1 VTSDL
6 DKLDLN
12 NTGYCG
18 SFNFRRTAR
27 AVTRLYD
34 TAMQESGIRST
45 QFAILVGIAKSQPV
59 AIGRLGGTLVID
71 ATTLTRSLRLL
82 KKEGLISLSDRAK
95 MRQRFVSMTPK
106 GEKVLARSLPAW
118 RKVHQRFVETLGSQH
133 WIELRNELE
142 KIAHVVVDLG
152 ESKETASLSTSVNS

>member
-1 VTSDL
+1 VTSRL
-6 DKLDLN
+6 EKLDLN

-34 TAMQESGIRST
+34 AAMQESGIRST

-59 AIGRLGGTLVID
+59 AIGTLGETLVID

-82 KKEGLISLSDRAK
+82 KKEGLISVSERAK
-95 MRQRFVSMTPK
+95 MRQRFVGMTPK
-106 GEKVLARSLPAW
+106 GERVLARSLPAW
-118 RKVHQRFVETLGSQH
+118 RKVHQQFVETLGSQH

-142 KIAHVVVDLG
+142 RIANVVVRLDDPL
-152 ESKETASLSTSVNS
+152 KEASTLTTV

>member
-1 VTSDL
+1 MTSRL
-6 DKLDLN
+6 EKLDLN

-59 AIGRLGGTLVID
+59 AIGTLGETLVID
-71 ATTLTRSLRLL
+71 PTTLTRSLRLL
-82 KKEGLISLSDRAK
+82 KKEGLISVSERAK
-95 MRQRFVSMTPK
+95 MRQRFVSMTPQ

-142 KIAHVVVDLG
+142 KIAHVVVNME
-152 ESKETASLSTSVNS
+152 ESKQNASLPAPANS